1 MASEEACFISAF
13 IFYLFNKFPVLP
25 TRLYF
30 SNAVGSVLF
39 VPDSFAYLHFSGES
53 MTSPELR
60 ALYVHAA
67 NLLER
72 HALPGILADH
82 RAMPAAFDAADR
94 DWLLTDWFPHTT
106 EELPR
111 VRYAA
116 LPSPDPQ
123 RRLHTDDVV
132 HTMRNY
138 AEVALFDD
146 SATATAWLQ
155 AS

>member
-1 MASEEACFISAF
+1 M
-13 IFYLFNKFPVLP
+13 LP

-39 VPDSFAYLHFSGES
+39 VPESFAYLHFSGEP

-82 RAMPAAFDAADR
+82 RAMPAAFAAPDR
-94 DWLLTDWFPHTT
+94 EWLLTEW
-106 EELPR
+106 LPDTAPAPPTL
-111 VRYAA
+111 RYAV
-116 LPSPDPQ
+116 LPNSSPS
-123 RRLHTDDVV
+123 RRLHTTDVLQ
-132 HTMRNY
+132 
-138 AEVALFDD
+138 ALEKYLVVGVFDD
-146 SATATAWLQ
+146 LEAAADWLRVG
-155 AS
+155 ANE